1 MHSTCL
7 IMLLVLFIATCSF
20 YGQFAQSHGLPFSQT
35 CQNFNQ
41 TRNYSCSERNSC
53 PPWFICNDKR
63 DGNCECGP
71 SLQNA
76 IKCSQKS
83 LTSAVVNCYCVTFNE
98 TNAKTY
104 AGKCFYNCERPILTK
119 VLQNIY
125 HSLPDDR
132 SELNAFMC
140 GRFNRTGTLCGE
152 CVNGLSPF
160 VLSYNLSC
168 VECPDSHRN
177 WVKFTVVGF
186 VPLTF
191 FYFFMLFFNIKVTS
205 SHMHGYVLFSQ
216 AISTPASVR
225 ILLLGVEN
233 MPFAS
238 KVVKFA
244 EPFFSLW
251 NLDFLRSM
259 IPDICLNVDTLQA
272 FALDYCVA
280 VYPLVL
286 IVASYLLIE
295 LYDRNIRCLVYIW
308 KPFRLVFKLFRRNWD
323 VRTSVIDSFATF
335 FLLSYVKVLSV
346 SADLLAFTFVYELPS
361 RQVHYRLYYA
371 ANVKFLNS
379 YHIPYALLAI
389 SFVIFFVTIPTLI
402 LILYPFRCFQKCLSY
417 YQIRWHFI
425 HAFVDSFQGYFKDG
439 TEQNNWDLRWFS
451 AYGLVLRLCISV
463 TFILTLSSM
472 YFVYAIII
480 IVLATILLLN
490 FHPYKECVSHY
501 TVIDALFLILLSI
514 LYTSFLGVN
523 VAELQGRK
531 YKFPF
536 LVLSVLTTIIPVIY
550 ISAITLHWIYSRKKW
565 SKQLLRN
572 ILRLNIVGK
581 Q

>member
-1 MHSTCL
+1 M
-7 IMLLVLFIATCSF
+7 
-20 YGQFAQSHGLPFSQT
+20 
-35 CQNFNQ
+35 
-41 TRNYSCSERNSC
+41 
-53 PPWFICNDKR
+53 
-63 DGNCECGP
+63 
-71 SLQNA
+71 SL
-76 IKCSQKS
+76 
-83 LTSAVVNCYCVTFNE
+83 
-98 TNAKTY
+98 
-104 AGKCFYNCERPILTK
+104 
-119 VLQNIY
+119 
-125 HSLPDDR
+125 
-132 SELNAFMC
+132 
-140 GRFNRTGTLCGE
+140 
-152 CVNGLSPF
+152 
-160 VLSYNLSC
+160 
-168 VECPDSHRN
+168 
-177 WVKFTVVGF
+177 
-186 VPLTF
+186 
-191 FYFFMLFFNIKVTS
+191 
-205 SHMHGYVLFSQ
+205 
-216 AISTPASVR
+216 
-225 ILLLGVEN
+225 
-233 MPFAS
+233 
-238 KVVKFA
+238 
-244 EPFFSLW
+244 
-251 NLDFLRSM
+251 
-259 IPDICLNVDTLQA
+259 
-272 FALDYCVA
+272 
-280 VYPLVL
+280 
-286 IVASYLLIE
+286 
-295 LYDRNIRCLVYIW
+295 YIW